1 MALIPNAGHM
11 LALENPEALIGRLRA
26 FLEACVPPP

>member
-1 MALIPNAGHM
+1 M